1 MSLGNQPTNNDF
13 TPEFQT
19 PGGDQPGTNLAD
31 TRPLD
36 GAFNSSLNEWRSAM
50 KAMNPEQN
58 VQIAG
63 LLPSPTELFNSF
75 HKWLYPPKAEVPPA
89 KADDPAPK
97 VDQPAAPLE
106 STGEKKVIQ
115 AASTTFESFTT
126 SDKKNPPAID
136 QLPVGGPH
144 LEGRSKDVVTSYYN
158 DGFTANGERFDSNA
172 LTAAHRTLP
181 FNTIVDL
188 EYKDPTTGVTRVVKG
203 VRINDDG
210 PKIKGDDSATKVAR
224 KPRELDVSSRVAR
237 ELGFH
242 ADGVGVV
249 KMTIVK
255 WGDNRYANG
264 GVHEA
269 GTDFRNKS
277 RELQRY
283 WGRSNFSVYK

>member
-1 MSLGNQPTNNDF
+1 MSLGNHPTNNDF
-13 TPEFQT
+13 APESHTPES
-19 PGGDQPGTNLAD
+19 DQFGTNLANSS
-31 TRPLD
+31 PLD
-36 GAFNSSLNEWRSAM
+36 GAFNSSLSEWRSAM
-50 KAMNPEQN
+50 KAMNPDQN
-58 VQIAG
+58 VQVAG
-63 LLPSPTELFNSF
+63 ILPSPTELFNSV
-75 HKWLYPPKAEVPPA
+75 HKWLYPPKAEVPPP
-89 KADDPAPK
+89 KADDPAP
-97 VDQPAAPLE
+97 PLE
-106 STGEKKVIQ
+106 STGAKTLIQ

-126 SDKKNPPAID
+126 SDKKNPPSID

-144 LEGRSKDVVTSYYN
+144 LEGRSKNVVTSYYN

-188 EYKDPTTGVTRVVKG
+188 EYTDPTTGVTRVVKG

-237 ELGFH
+237 ELGFYT
-242 ADGVGVV
+242 DGVGVV

-269 GTDFRNKS
+269 GNDFRNKS

-283 WGRSNFSVYK
+283 WGRSNFSIYK